1 MDYEQSHR
9 TWKVARW
16 GLMLNAGLR
25 KLSLIKFQNL
35 GLIEVPELGFCVLGR
50 VDGRSQ
56 DWKGTGLG
64 LKPWSQD
71 KAFSMIFYV
80 DLGLEDGPVLGQEDG
95 PIFPSHIMCP
105 EIELWSHSR
114 SL

>member
-35 GLIEVPELGFCVLGR
+35 GLIEVPELGFVFWDGLMDGPRTGR
-50 VDGRSQ
+50 VQ
-56 DWKGTGLG
+56 DWG
-64 LKPWSQD
+64 
-71 KAFSMIFYV
+71 
-80 DLGLEDGPVLGQEDG
+80 
-95 PIFPSHIMCP
+95 
-105 EIELWSHSR
+105 
-114 SL
+114 